1 MKKLVNGAIYN
12 YKGETV
18 RFRQQV
24 GVVSVLS
31 RRKKAGFLGRT
42 DLLKKANKVQVA
54 KFLK

>member
-1 MKKLVNGAIYN
+1 MRLIEGAIYN

-18 RFRQQV
+18 RFRKEV

-42 DLLKKANKVQVA
+42 DLLKRANKIQVA